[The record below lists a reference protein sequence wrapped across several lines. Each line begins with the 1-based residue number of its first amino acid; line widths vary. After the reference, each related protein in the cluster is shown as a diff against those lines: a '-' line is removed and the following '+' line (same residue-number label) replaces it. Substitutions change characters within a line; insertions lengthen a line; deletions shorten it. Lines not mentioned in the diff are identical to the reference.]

1 MSDSPLLVAAHF
13 SRYQS
18 KVGTLAV
25 KMTPRNA
32 VGHCPIPGCE
42 GLPLTAGAVFAF
54 VVNMSKT
61 FGQRLEELRE
71 AKDYSMREL
80 AAKCS
85 ISAPFVSDIESGFR
99 YPSDDVLEQLAKALG
114 TTVED
119 LKGYDPRPPSKEMQ
133 ELVDADPRY
142 GFAFRRMVTAVKELN
157 ITPDQIDRM
166 FPQPVS
172 RDPKS

>member
-1 MSDSPLLVAAHF
+1 MLL
-13 SRYQS
+13 
-18 KVGTLAV
+18 T
-25 KMTPRNA
+25 T
-32 VGHCPIPGCE
+32 
-42 GLPLTAGAVFAF
+42 GAVFAF

-61 FGQRLEELRE
+61 FGQRIEELRE

-80 AAKCS
+80 AAKCG

-133 ELVDADPRY
+133 ELVDMDPRY
-142 GFAFRRMVTAVKELN
+142 GFAFRRMVTAVKDLS

-172 RDPKS
+172 QKRR

>member
-1 MSDSPLLVAAHF
+1 MALPGAQLPLRF
-13 SRYQS
+13 
-18 KVGTLAV
+18 
-25 KMTPRNA
+25 A
-32 VGHCPIPGCE
+32 VGYCPIQGAKR
-42 GLPLTAGAVFAF
+42 LPLTAGAVFAF

-61 FGQRLEELRE
+61 FGQRIEELRE
-71 AKDYSMREL
+71 AKDFSMREL
-80 AAKCS
+80 ASKCG

-119 LKGYDPRPPSKEMQ
+119 LKSYDPRPPSKEMQ

>member
-1 MSDSPLLVAAHF
+1 MLL
-13 SRYQS
+13 
-18 KVGTLAV
+18 T
-25 KMTPRNA
+25 T
-32 VGHCPIPGCE
+32 
-42 GLPLTAGAVFAF
+42 GAVFAF

-119 LKGYDPRPPSKEMQ
+119 LKSYDPRPPSKEMQ